1 MKAVC
6 LRESADAGIRTCVY
20 CFLTRDRLN
29 VTLGQ
34 GAGPG
39 QSRLGLLFVY
49 TPSSGLSWVTT
60 SLITHCE
67 GTASVTR

>member
-1 MKAVC
+1 MKAVR

-39 QSRLGLLFVY
+39 QSRLGLLSPGSHWASLY
-49 TPSSGLSWVTT
+49 TLPVQACPG
-60 SLITHCE
+60 
-67 GTASVTR
+67 